1 MYFATVRKVYFET
14 LEGIM
19 RVATIFV
26 LLVLLLCPCSSVL
39 AVDGYPAVN
48 EEYFEDGTFF
58 DLTIIGAPLAT
69 REQCIKYLLRRN
81 PMPLITVELQQLVD
95 YYYQEGL
102 SEGIRPDVAFAQAVH
117 ETGHFRYGGDVVP
130 LQNNYC
136 GLGTTGGGVKG
147 AWFPNAEI
155 GVRAQ
160 IQHLLAYAATRPP
173 QKDIV
178 DPRYELLKATG
189 KFGQAVTWTDLNG
202 RWAVPGETYGQMILK
217 IHQRILT
224 EK

>member
-1 MYFATVRKVYFET
+1 
-14 LEGIM
+14 M
-19 RVATIFV
+19 RVIKILM
-26 LLVLLLCPCSSVL
+26 LLVLLLPGYSAL
-39 AVDGYPAVN
+39 AVDGYPAVT
-48 EEYFEDGTFF
+48 EDFLEDGTSL
-58 DLTIIGAPLAT
+58 DLTISGPPLAT
-69 REQCIKYLLRRN
+69 QEQCVQYLLRRN
-81 PMPLITVELQQLVD
+81 PMPLITVEPRQLVQ
-95 YYYQEGL
+95 YYYTEGM

-147 AWFPNAEI
+147 AWFANAQI

-160 IQHLLAYAATRPP
+160 IQHLLAYSATRPP
-173 QKDIV
+173 QKPIV
-178 DPRYELLKATG
+178 DPRYQLLKTTD

-202 RWAVPGETYGQMILK
+202 KWAVPGETYGQMILR
-217 IHQRILT
+217 IHQHILT